1 MMSRHTTPQPLKD
14 AGVETQTLDSFA
26 RLSGP
31 TLIFGGSFDPIH
43 NGHLE
48 AALLAKER
56 SGAQNVV
63 FIPAHQNP
71 LKTNGPVANDAQR
84 IEMVALAI
92 KGKPG
97 LFVSG
102 IECNSEGVNFTVDTL
117 RQIREQAP
125 QLPLKLLLGADQIAG
140 LHRWKEYKE
149 LFNLAELWVV
159 GRDAVQ
165 AADAIIQCST
175 LTESERRALVSR
187 FVPFRM
193 EISST
198 EIRAALSDANQTGL
212 ISSVA
217 PAVLGYITE
226 KCLYQSQSGA

>member
-1 MMSRHTTPQPLKD
+1 MSRHTTAQPLKD

-48 AALLAKER
+48 AALLAKGR

-102 IECNSEGVNFTVDTL
+102 IECNTEGVNFTVDTL

-165 AADAIIQCST
+165 AADAIAQCSA
-175 LTESERRALVSR
+175 LSEAERGALISR
-187 FVPFRM
+187 FIPFRAD
-193 EISST
+193 ISAT
-198 EIRAALSDANQTGL
+198 QIRSVLSKPNADAPEL
-212 ISSVA
+212 SFLVPSV
-217 PAVLGYITE
+217 LEYIRG
-226 KCLYQSQSGA
+226 KAIY